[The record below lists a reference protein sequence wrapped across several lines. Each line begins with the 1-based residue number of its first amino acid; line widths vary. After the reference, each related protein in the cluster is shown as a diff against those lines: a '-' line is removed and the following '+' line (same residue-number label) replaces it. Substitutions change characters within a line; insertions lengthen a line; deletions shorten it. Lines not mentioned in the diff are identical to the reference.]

1 MEGREE
7 KGATSHTRRPL
18 CTRMADGQRTAPSS
32 ADQISISRSPSTH
45 TTRTPIQHTQMAANG
60 TRARSPRG
68 IASSTTATVTDTAAS
83 SSGSPSG
90 SFASDLAGDD
100 DDEQE
105 QEEQEEEER
114 TSLNPSIP
122 LGDDPVSHPHFFKED
137 SSPRVDQPLTA
148 SVAAQL
154 PRGSLLRRIA
164 RAALRADVRASTALH
179 RSHTHEDQQANS
191 NASKCAL
198 MRS

>member
-1 MEGREE
+1 
-7 KGATSHTRRPL
+7 
-18 CTRMADGQRTAPSS
+18 
-32 ADQISISRSPSTH
+32 
-45 TTRTPIQHTQMAANG
+45 MAANG
-60 TRARSPRG
+60 TRARSPRTA
-68 IASSTTATVTDTAAS
+68 ASSSTATATGAAAAS

-105 QEEQEEEER
+105 QQEEEER
-114 TSLNPSIP
+114 ASLNPSIP

-148 SVAAQL
+148 SVAAQM

-179 RSHTHEDQQANS
+179 RSHTLTRRS
-191 NASKCAL
+191 ASKLDARTAL
-198 MRS
+198 TEI

>member
-1 MEGREE
+1 
-7 KGATSHTRRPL
+7 
-18 CTRMADGQRTAPSS
+18 
-32 ADQISISRSPSTH
+32 
-45 TTRTPIQHTQMAANG
+45 MAANG
-60 TRARSPRG
+60 TRARSLRG
-68 IASSTTATVTDTAAS
+68 IASSATTTATATVTAAAS

-105 QEEQEEEER
+105 QQEEEQER
-114 TSLNPSIP
+114 ASLNPSIP

-137 SSPRVDQPLTA
+137 ASPRVDQPLTA
-148 SVAAQL
+148 SVAAQM

-179 RSHTHEDQQANS
+179 RSHTLTRRS
-191 NASKCAL
+191 ASELGA
-198 MRS
+198 RTVR

>member
-1 MEGREE
+1 
-7 KGATSHTRRPL
+7 
-18 CTRMADGQRTAPSS
+18 
-32 ADQISISRSPSTH
+32 
-45 TTRTPIQHTQMAANG
+45 MAANG

-68 IASSTTATVTDTAAS
+68 IASSATTTATVTDTAAS

-105 QEEQEEEER
+105 QQEEEEER
-114 TSLNPSIP
+114 ASLNPSIP

-137 SSPRVDQPLTA
+137 ASPRVDQPLTA
-148 SVAAQL
+148 SVAAQM

-179 RSHTHEDQQANS
+179 RSHTHEDKRAHS

-198 MRS
+198 MGI